1 MLIFDHCS
9 PYKVPLEIWT
19 TVVGQML
26 HNPKE
31 EYRNSQKHE
40 ETGNKPELN
49 VGLSVI
55 LIKLPYQN
63 GKDYNQNQT
72 I

>member
-1 MLIFDHCS
+1 MCS
-9 PYKVPLEIWT
+9 NYFLSNV
-19 TVVGQML
+19 L
-26 HNPKE
+26 HISQE